1 MIWKGY
7 EEYGKDIKAV
17 YNMYEGQGLYLDEGM
32 TGFDITALRGIL
44 VNLTEKWFKHN
55 IQQ

>member
-17 YNMYEGQGLYLDEGM
+17 YNMYKGQGLYLDEGM